1 MVKRKTKQTA
11 GAAAAEPTESTLLFL
26 CCLPACLPARRIV
39 VPLNQ
44 PAPRQP
50 LTACRTG
57 PEPILRLSFS
67 PPLEVECDSLQE
79 ALVQL
84 LRLCP
89 SSELFKQIVKEVSLF
104 CVSML
109 LSM

>member
-11 GAAAAEPTESTLLFL
+11 GAAAAEPTDPALISL
-26 CCLPACLPARRIV
+26 LPACLPARRIV